1 MQGVDPGTMPPGE
14 WDLEST
20 VLRLIAE
27 AGEARGLVYEALDQ
41 ALAWDREAAQ
51 LTLTR
56 ADEHIRAAHVVQ
68 FKELIA
74 REAAGERVPIS
85 LLVIHGMDLLMTT
98 ASERDL
104 TNVVIQRWLDPRR
117 SMDEDA
123 GETR

>member
-41 ALAWDREAAQ
+41 ALAGDREGAQ
-51 LTLTR
+51 LKLAR

-104 TNVVIQRWLDPRR
+104 TNVVIQRGLDPRR